1 MEHAVVVDNVTKK
14 YGAVEAL
21 KGVSLTVPSGELFG
35 IIGPDGRGRLLFSVS
50 SPPCCFP
57 IVGMLRCAVWI

>member
-35 IIGPDGRGRLLFSVS
+35 IIGPDGAGKTSLFVS

-57 IVGMLRCAVWI
+57 IVEMLWCAVWI